1 MIVYTHG
8 DRLVPA
14 TVNTMTL
21 QVGEDG
27 FLYIDKTTYEQAVII
42 NNKYRDDYDGLT
54 GLIGTKNNLREIDF
68 VHEQLPE
75 PVNILAP
82 FLTLIDEK
90 AQLDGSLEQLVGC
103 LHVISRN
110 IDFTS
115 FIKIPAEVR
124 RGVSFN
130 GHITMEY
137 ELQWQ
142 EFINECVPYN
152 MIYEVFSAQGT
163 FAGAHLP
170 TAVPVTTTASTPA
183 STKPK
188 VDHGPV
194 LMADENDA
202 ALASILENPDIVDDL
217 LGEVDMSEFDYEEE
231 MKKEESKKTSTPTPT
246 PAPAS
251 TPAQSSTLPEAQS
264 GKDMLDE
271 WGL

>member
-8 DRLVPA
+8 ERLVPA

-21 QVGEDG
+21 QVGDDG
-27 FLYIDKTTYEQAVII
+27 YLYIDKTTYEQAVII

-54 GLIGTKNNLREIDF
+54 SLIGVSQNVKEIDF
-68 VHEQLPE
+68 VHSELPE

-115 FIKIPAEVR
+115 FLKIPAEVR

-130 GHITMEY
+130 GHITAEY

-142 EFINECVPYN
+142 EFVNECVPYR
-152 MIYEVFSAQGT
+152 MIYDVFSSQGT
-163 FAGAHLP
+163 FANAHIPSFTPSAAP
-170 TAVPVTTTASTPA
+170 TPTPTST
-183 STKPK
+183 SKSS
-188 VDHGPV
+188 HGPV
-194 LMADENDA
+194 MMADENDA
-202 ALASILENPDIVDDL
+202 ALAGIMEDPDVVDDL
-217 LGEVDMSEFDYEEE
+217 LGEVDMSDFDYEEE
-231 MKKEESKKTSTPTPT
+231 LKKEENKSAPAPTA

-251 TPAQSSTLPEAQS
+251 ASAQTTIPEAAS
-264 GKDMLDE
+264 GKDMLAD

>member
-8 DRLVPA
+8 ERLVPA

-21 QVGEDG
+21 QVGDSG
-27 FLYIDKTTYEQAVII
+27 YLYIDKTTYEQAVVI

-54 GLIGTKNNLREIDF
+54 TLVGVSKNLKEIDF
-68 VHEQLPE
+68 VHAELPE

-82 FLTLIDEK
+82 FLTLIEEK

-115 FIKIPAEVR
+115 FLKIPAEVR

-130 GHITMEY
+130 GHITAEY

-142 EFINECVPYN
+142 EFVNECVPYK
-152 MIYEVFSAQGT
+152 MIYDVFSAQGT
-163 FAGAHLP
+163 FANAHIP
-170 TAVPVTTTASTPA
+170 TFAPAASAPVPTSTPA
-183 STKPK
+183 PKTKS
-188 VDHGPV
+188 DHGPV
-194 LMADENDA
+194 MMADENDA
-202 ALASILENPDIVDDL
+202 VLAGIMEDPDVVDDL
-217 LGEVDMSEFDYEEE
+217 LGEVDLSDFNYEEE
-231 MKKEESKKTSTPTPT
+231 MKKLENKPTPT
-246 PAPAS
+246 QT
-251 TPAQSSTLPEAQS
+251 TPAQTTIPEAAS
-264 GKDMLDE
+264 GKDMLDD